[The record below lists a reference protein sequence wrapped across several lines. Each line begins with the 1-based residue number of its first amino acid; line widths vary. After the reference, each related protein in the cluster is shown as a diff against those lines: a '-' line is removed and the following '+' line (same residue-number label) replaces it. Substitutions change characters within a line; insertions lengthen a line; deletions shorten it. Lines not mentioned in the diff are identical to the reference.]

1 MTNLLGQI
9 ESGPAKLCGQFAGLP
24 LLDDIRLF
32 RAVVLVDQFLV
43 ALPDQA
49 SVIRTAILRAPFADE
64 FLEQFAVFRLQ
75 LVCGEQS
82 ETERIVERVVDGAVL
97 GHAAEGTRPV
107 RVSTMRM
114 RHPSPAA
121 RAIRNNPA
129 PTTTAPMARATR
141 SPAGARRST
150 VMPAATT
157 AMARRSMTPM
167 TRRIAIRPAQQWLQW
182 SPRRRPCRQAV
193 PASAGSVRP
202 RPGAALQQAR

>member
-49 SVIRTAILRAPFADE
+49 SVIRSAILRAPFADE

-82 ETERIVERVVDGAVL
+82 ETERIVERVVDGAVDAKMKTPTERIGL
-97 GHAAEGTRPV
+97 KVWARGGM
-107 RVSTMRM
+107 MRL
-114 RHPSPAA
+114 
-121 RAIRNNPA
+121 
-129 PTTTAPMARATR
+129 
-141 SPAGARRST
+141 
-150 VMPAATT
+150 MPYT
-157 AMARRSMTPM
+157 
-167 TRRIAIRPAQQWLQW
+167 IKIE
-182 SPRRRPCRQAV
+182 
-193 PASAGSVRP
+193 
-202 RPGAALQQAR
+202 